1 MPPAAPALA
10 LTPDPD
16 GSPLSAAER
25 RLLELVPAGAD
36 VVVPIGQGEPT
47 TVLDM
52 LEANAEHLDRVRI
65 HRMDP
70 LVERPYIRGELGDH
84 LRHVDYYLGP
94 GSRQAYWDGT
104 CDLVPN
110 HFSEMPLLLA
120 QATRRSLVV
129 AAAAGPDAAGNF
141 SLGTN
146 ADYVA
151 SMIGEVPFFLEVTP
165 AMPFTRGGNVLRGD
179 QVAGW
184 IRTDRPLPAVR
195 HRDPSPADRTI
206 GALVADLVP
215 DGACLQIGV
224 GGTPGAVTEALTGHR
239 DLGVHTECFA
249 SGLARLVDLGVVT
262 GGRKRQRP
270 GEHVTTF
277 SVGDEALH
285 RWLDGRD
292 DVAFLPVE
300 WTNDPRVVAHEPNF
314 VSVNATTEVDL
325 LGQAASETVA
335 GRYWSSSGG
344 QADFARGAMYSPGG
358 RAFLVTHAATHDGRS
373 RIRAQLT
380 PGSVVTTLKNTVD
393 HVVTEHGVA
402 SLRGRSIAE
411 RARELI
417 AVADPAHRDEL
428 RHEARSFDILP

>member
-1 MPPAAPALA
+1 MTGPLA
-10 LTPDPD
+10 LDD
-16 GSPLSAAER
+16 AAR

-36 VVVPIGQGEPT
+36 VIVPIGQGEPLT
-47 TVLDM
+47 LLDL
-52 LEANAEHLDRVRI
+52 LEEHADELEGVRV

-70 LVERPYIRGELGDH
+70 FVERPYIRGEFGDH

-94 GSRQAYWDGT
+94 GSRQAYRDGL

-120 QATRRSLVV
+120 QATKRTVV
-129 AAAAGPDAAGNF
+129 LAAAAGPDEDGCF

-151 SMIGEVPFFLEVTP
+151 SMIGEVPFVLEATS
-165 AMPFTRGGNVLRGD
+165 AMPFTRGENLLRPD

-184 IRTDRPLPAVR
+184 IATDRPLPPVR
-195 HRDPSPADRTI
+195 HRTPSPADHTI
-206 GALVADLVP
+206 AGLVADLVP

-224 GGTPGAVTEALTGHR
+224 GGTPDAVTAALTGHR
-239 DLGVHTECFA
+239 DLGIHTECLA
-249 SGLARLVDLGVVT
+249 AGLAHLVDLGVAT
-262 GGRKRQRP
+262 GARKVQRP

-277 SVGDEALH
+277 SIGDESLH
-285 RWLDGRD
+285 RWLDGRT

-300 WTNDPRVVAHEPNF
+300 WTNDPRVVAREPNF
-314 VSVNATTEVDL
+314 VSINATTEVDL
-325 LGQAASETVA
+325 MGQAASETIA

-358 RAFLVTHAATHDGRS
+358 RAFLVTHAATSSGMS

-393 HVVTEHGVA
+393 HVVTEYGVA

-417 AVADPAHRDEL
+417 AIAAPEHRDDL
-428 RHEARSFDILP
+428 RAEGRRFGILP

>member
-1 MPPAAPALA
+1 MSA
-10 LTPDPD
+10 
-16 GSPLSAAER
+16 PLSADGMSA
-25 RLLELVPAGAD
+25 RLRDLVPPGAD
-36 VVVPIGQGEPT
+36 VVVPIAQGEPRT
-47 TVLDM
+47 LLDL
-52 LEANAEHLDRVRI
+52 LEDLAPELDHVRV

-70 LVERPYIRGELGDH
+70 FVERPYIRGEFGDH

-94 GSRQAYWDGT
+94 GSRQAYRDGT

-110 HFSEMPLLLA
+110 HFSEMPLLLR
-120 QATRRSLVV
+120 QATRRSVV
-129 AAAAGPDAAGNF
+129 LAAAAGPDAEGRF

-151 SMIGEVPFFLEVTP
+151 SMIGEVPFLLEVTS
-165 AMPFTRGGNVLRGD
+165 AMPFTQGENLLTPD

-184 IRTDRPLPAVR
+184 IATDRELPVVA
-195 HRDPSPADRTI
+195 HREPSPADHTI
-206 GALVADLVP
+206 AGLVADLVP
-215 DGACLQIGV
+215 HGACLQIGV
-224 GGTPGAVTEALTGHR
+224 GGTPGAVTEALTDHR
-239 DLGVHTECFA
+239 DLGIHTECLA
-249 SGLARLVDLGVVT
+249 SGLARLVDLGVAT
-262 GGRKRQRP
+262 GARKTQRP

-277 SVGDEALH
+277 SIGDEAMH
-285 RWLDGRD
+285 RWLDGRH

-300 WTNDPRVVAHEPNF
+300 WTNDPRVVAREPNF
-314 VSVNATTEVDL
+314 VSINATTEVDL
-325 LGQAASETVA
+325 MGQAASETIA

-358 RAFLVTHAATHDGRS
+358 RAFLVTHAATRDGRS

-402 SLRGRSIAE
+402 SLRGRSIAD

-417 AVADPAHRDEL
+417 AIAAPEHRDEL
-428 RHEARSFDILP
+428 RREARRFDVLP